1 MSLLF
6 VKSSSTTCVM
16 SICIISDIFVID
28 VTIKVNAG
36 AAAGHFLSDL
46 FLIKFDFKFKL
57 VFFQK
62 FYQSI

>member
-6 VKSSSTTCVM
+6 LKSSTTTCVM

-28 VTIKVNAG
+28 VTIKVNA

-46 FLIKFDFKFKL
+46 FLIKFDFD
-57 VFFQK
+57 
-62 FYQSI
+62 

>member
-6 VKSSSTTCVM
+6 LKSSSTTCVM

-28 VTIKVNAG
+28 VTIKVNA

-46 FLIKFDFKFKL
+46 FLIKLDFD
-57 VFFQK
+57 
-62 FYQSI
+62 

>member
-6 VKSSSTTCVM
+6 LKSSSTTCVM

-28 VTIKVNAG
+28 VTIKVNAA

-46 FLIKFDFKFKL
+46 FLIKFDFD
-57 VFFQK
+57 
-62 FYQSI
+62 

>member
-28 VTIKVNAG
+28 VTIKVNA

-46 FLIKFDFKFKL
+46 FLIKFDFD
-57 VFFQK
+57 
-62 FYQSI
+62 

>member
-6 VKSSSTTCVM
+6 LKSSSTTCVM

-28 VTIKVNAG
+28 VTIKVNAAA

-46 FLIKFDFKFKL
+46 FLIKFDFD
-57 VFFQK
+57 
-62 FYQSI
+62 

>member
-6 VKSSSTTCVM
+6 LKSSNTTCVM

-28 VTIKVNAG
+28 VTIKVNA

-46 FLIKFDFKFKL
+46 FLIKFDFD
-57 VFFQK
+57 
-62 FYQSI
+62 

>member
-6 VKSSSTTCVM
+6 LKSSSTTCVMM

-28 VTIKVNAG
+28 VTIKVNA

-46 FLIKFDFKFKL
+46 FLIKFDFD
-57 VFFQK
+57 
-62 FYQSI
+62 

>member
-1 MSLLF
+1 
-6 VKSSSTTCVM
+6 M

-46 FLIKFDFKFKL
+46 FLIKFDFD
-57 VFFQK
+57 
-62 FYQSI
+62 